1 MSEASTSFWKS
12 AIKTGLFGGGIA
24 VFLAL
29 VGMTE
34 AFGERY
40 IINGVIT
47 MGQIFL
53 LAPIF
58 LMAYTTSRRE
68 SKLPPRKIAVVG
80 LVTGFFGGVLL
91 DVLLLLGHLINLR
104 AMFINA
110 SPALFEIMTFKV
122 GFPNGLIV
130 PLVYGGVFGLV
141 AAGIYLLPSRI
152 RSVVIQAIVWVVLVG
167 LLRDLLTTVITRW
180 GPVGLVFKW
189 LFANNGLSI
198 IGAIALFVIV
208 AGVNYWRSGRPK
220 SDQPSRLKT
229 SPKARLGAILA
240 LIAFLLVLPPL
251 LGIFFSEALNNV
263 GLYILMGLGLN
274 IVVGYAGL
282 LDLGYVA
289 FYAIG
294 AYTMGV
300 LTAPELGFFH
310 LTFWQALPFSLVMA
324 VLAGVILGLPVLRM
338 RGDYLAIVTLGF
350 GEIVRILFL
359 SDWLRPYVG
368 GTQGIQGIA
377 QPKLGSLTI
386 STPQQ
391 YYYLVLICI
400 AIVLFI
406 AWRMKDSRIG
416 RAWMA
421 LREDEDVA
429 QAMGL
434 NLVAT
439 KLLAFASGALFSGL
453 AGAIFASK
461 LTSVYPHSMNFMVS
475 INVLSLIII
484 GGMGSI
490 PGVVVG
496 ALALVGFP
504 EILREFS
511 EYRLLVYGATLVA
524 MMLYRPEG
532 LWPEARRK
540 LELHEETE
548 ILAE

>member
-1 MSEASTSFWKS
+1 MSDKSTSFWKK
-12 AIKTGLFGGGIA
+12 AMTTGLLGGGLS
-24 VFLAL
+24 VYLAL

-47 MGQIFL
+47 MGQVFL

-58 LMAYTTSRRE
+58 LMAYMASRRE
-68 SKLPPRKIAVVG
+68 SKLPPRKILLVG
-80 LVTGFFGGVLL
+80 LVAGFFSGAMLFAF
-91 DVLLLLGHLINLR
+91 LLLGNLINLR
-104 AMFINA
+104 SMFINA
-110 SPALFEIMTFKV
+110 SPALYQIMTFGL
-122 GFPNGLIV
+122 GFPAGLIV
-130 PLVYGGVFGLV
+130 PLVYGVVLGLI

-152 RSVVIQAIVWVVLVG
+152 RSAVIQAIVWVVLIG
-167 LLRDLLTTVITRW
+167 LLRDLLTTVIVRW

-208 AGVNYWRSGRPK
+208 AGVSYWRSGKPK
-220 SDQPSRLKT
+220 STGSNRFTANPR
-229 SPKARLGAILA
+229 ARWAFIILGIVLLL
-240 LIAFLLVLPPL
+240 LIPPL
-251 LGIFFSEALNNV
+251 LGIFFSEAMNNV

-300 LTAPELGFFH
+300 LTSPGLGYFH
-310 LTFWQALPFSLVMA
+310 FTFWEALPFSLIMA
-324 VLAGVILGLPVLRM
+324 LLAGVILGLPVLRL

-350 GEIVRILFL
+350 GEIVRLLFL

-368 GTQGIQGIA
+368 GTQGIQSIA
-377 QPKLGSLTI
+377 QPKIGPLTI

-391 YYYLVLICI
+391 FFYLIMICI

-434 NLVAT
+434 NLVIT
-439 KLLAFASGALFSGL
+439 KLLAFASGALFAGL
-453 AGAIFASK
+453 AGAIFSSK
-461 LTSVYPHSMNFMVS
+461 LVSVYPHSMNFMVS

-484 GGMGSI
+484 GGMGSV

-511 EYRLLVYGATLVA
+511 EYRLLVYGAVLVA
-524 MMLYRPEG
+524 MMLFRPEG

-540 LELHEETE
+540 LELHEEAE

>member
-1 MSEASTSFWKS
+1 MSEVSTSIWRK
-12 AIKTGLFGGGIA
+12 AINTGLFGGGIA

-29 VGMTE
+29 VGMVE

-40 IINGVIT
+40 IINGIFT
-47 MGQIFL
+47 MGQVFL
-53 LAPIF
+53 LAPMF
-58 LMAYTTSRRE
+58 LMAYMGCRRE
-68 SKLPPRKIAVVG
+68 SGQPPGRIVFMGATAG
-80 LVTGFFGGVLL
+80 LFGGFLL
-91 DVLLLLGHLINLR
+91 TIFTVIGSLINLR
-104 AMFINA
+104 AMLINA
-110 SPALFEIMTFKV
+110 SPALYEIISFGMGIPMSFIIPLIYGTV
-122 GFPNGLIV
+122 LGL
-130 PLVYGGVFGLV
+130 
-141 AAGIYLLPSRI
+141 AASGIFLLPERI
-152 RSVVIQAIVWVVLVG
+152 RSSTIQAIVWVVLVG

-180 GPVGLVFKW
+180 GPVGLAFKW
-189 LFANNGLSI
+189 LFASNGLSI
-198 IGAIALFVIV
+198 IGAIALFVVVV
-208 AGVNYWRSGRPK
+208 AVNYWRLGRSK

-229 SPKARLGAILA
+229 SPKARIVAVLA

-300 LTAPELGFFH
+300 LTSPGLGYFH
-310 LTFWQALPFSLVMA
+310 LTFWEALPFSLIMA
-324 VLAGVILGLPVLRM
+324 LMAGVLLGLPVLRM

-350 GEIVRILFL
+350 GEIVRLLFL
-359 SDWLRPYVG
+359 SDWLKPYVG
-368 GTQGIQGIA
+368 GTQGIQSIA
-377 QPKLGSLTI
+377 QPKIGPLTI

-391 YYYLVLICI
+391 FYYLIIICI

-406 AWRMKDSRIG
+406 AWRVKDSRIG

-434 NLVAT
+434 NLVIT
-439 KLLAFASGALFSGL
+439 KLLAFASGALFGGL
-453 AGAIFASK
+453 AGAIFSSK
-461 LTSVYPHSMNFMVS
+461 LVSVYPHSMNFMVS
-475 INVLSLIII
+475 INVVSLIVI
-484 GGMGSI
+484 GGMGSV

-511 EYRLLVYGATLVA
+511 EYRLLVYGAVLVG

-532 LWPEARRK
+532 LWPEARRR
-540 LELHEETE
+540 LELHEERE